1 MTKKKVILSICALVL
16 VCVISVSGTLAYL
29 TSQSEPVT
37 NTFVAADGGQLAKT
51 FELDESE
58 ATRDDMTGLYNLNPA
73 TRVKGNTYEVLPGT
87 TVKKDPTVHITGRTS
102 VPAYLYVEVVSYSND
117 ITYEMNDRGWQQL
130 KVGGPHKGVV
140 YVYSPDSNVLKDGEY
155 GILDDDVIY
164 VSPEFDGTSE
174 LELTF
179 YAYMAQSTMGDQ
191 ARANPGDVFTAAF
204 LNN

>member
-29 TSQSEPVT
+29 TARSDSVT
-37 NTFVAADGGQLAKT
+37 NTFTAAGTKLAEEFT
-51 FELDESE
+51 LDESKANPGKTPGAYE
-58 ATRDDMTGLYNLNPA
+58 LNEEE
-73 TRVKGNTYEVLPGT
+73 RVQRNEYAVLPGT

-117 ITYEMNDRGWQQL
+117 ITYKMNDRGWQQL